1 MTVAL
6 VVFVASLVVTLY
18 IYVGYPC
25 LLFLLRLA
33 VPTPIRRAP
42 VHPMVTLIIPA
53 FNEARV
59 IADKIENSL
68 RLQYP
73 RDSLEILVVSDGS
86 TDATEAIAARY
97 ADAGVTLL
105 RLPRRGKAWALNAG
119 VTQAT
124 GEILVFS
131 DANGMLDPES
141 LSCLVEGFADLTVGG
156 VCGNKRFRAP
166 GDADTTEVGEGLYW
180 RYDQWQKSL
189 ESDVGSVFAADGSL
203 YAIRK
208 ALYVPIADLAQA
220 DDIAISARVVLQG
233 YRLIYEPRA
242 VVVEEA
248 PRDGLAEFNRKILVT
263 NHSVSAC
270 LKLGKALWTSGLYS
284 VELISHK
291 LLRHFSPFFLFPLC
305 VSTLVLA
312 GHGGVFLI
320 VLAVETLFCAMAV
333 VGFVARTARVGRLP
347 CFTVPYYF
355 CLVNAAAFAGVWSLL
370 AGARPITWT
379 PRGGISDPGG
389 AL

>member
-1 MTVAL
+1 MTAAL

-18 IYVGYPC
+18 LYVGYPC
-25 LLFLLRLA
+25 VMFLLRLA
-33 VPTPIRRAP
+33 VPKPIRRAAVYP
-42 VHPMVTLIIPA
+42 TVTLIIPA
-53 FNEARV
+53 FNEAQV

-73 RDSLEILVVSDGS
+73 SGLLEILVVSDGS
-86 TDATEAIAARY
+86 TDATEEIAARY
-97 ADAGVTLL
+97 ADADVKLL
-105 RLPRRGKAWALNAG
+105 RLPRRGKAWALNEGAR
-119 VTQAT
+119 QAS
-124 GEILVFS
+124 GEILIFS
-131 DANGMLDPES
+131 DANGMLNPES
-141 LSCLVEGFADLTVGG
+141 LSYLVEGFADLTVGG

-180 RYDQWQKSL
+180 RYDKWQKSL

-208 ALYVPIADLAQA
+208 ALYVPIADPAQA
-220 DDIAISARVVLQG
+220 DDIAISARIVLQG

-248 PRDGLAEFNRKILVT
+248 PRDGLAEFNRKKRVT
-263 NHSVSAC
+263 NHSVRAC

-291 LLRHFSPFFLFPLC
+291 LLRHFSPFFLFPLFI
-305 VSTLVLA
+305 STFVLA
-312 GHGGVFLI
+312 GHGGLFRIVFAL
-320 VLAVETLFCAMAV
+320 ETLFCAMAAA
-333 VGFVARTARVGRLP
+333 GFVARTARVGRLP
-347 CFTVPYYF
+347 LFAVPYYF

-370 AGARPITWT
+370 VGARPTTWT
-379 PRGGISDPGG
+379 PRGGISNPGG
-389 AL
+389 TL